1 MNLLMKKISALSPT
15 ELSDL
20 FKPIGTSDLPYPS
33 TRFGFDVNGKLEAD
47 IGVIADDAHPLAVYS
62 DRSHEYVVGQ
72 LNRRMPIPSLLHV
85 QKEAILARAPESKG
99 RVMMIV
105 GKPGAGKSELAK
117 TVADVSDS
125 RGPEIVDCGGHYL
138 NDLLW
143 EQVIDYG
150 EDFKTAL
157 TSRIRSGLLTQA
169 SVKIFEEQFPAALV
183 KDEDNRVTDILWDK
197 IAVPRNKGTQEKP
210 EFESTSEAAERAMKL
225 VESTIAK
232 YEGIPPQTVNSVG
245 MKKVPGI
252 IKRLHDEGRIG
263 LLDEYTKSV
272 EGSDDSLQTL
282 LQYLNGE
289 IDEFTTTNSMK
300 TGGREETYSYTLRRS
315 EMKAGFFVF
324 MTGNSQE
331 DGFSTHMLSKS
342 AYSRLPVFTINE
354 PLPIDWKHRVS
365 QVVTGLPL
373 STLYAVFSDAAK
385 EDPEEFAD
393 TLVELRLMGLSSA
406 EQGKVPPHQLAMLGG
421 KTTKE
426 DGTVVYNWEK
436 TRTAIEKLADFYM
449 YWARIVDPKSD
460 LYDPAKSQNN
470 DNIENILPEISPSY
484 RDECSIDFRKTIQ
497 AMGEAQMLKPEVR
510 KIEGGS
516 RLRMN
521 FSAVGRQT
529 TARMARP
536 EQVASELG
544 SRLEAVLLERIG
556 ASTVGRPKLRE
567 ALVKEA
573 RERGIIKMP
582 NQQAGSDTI
591 ADLLNQDMLAAVGG
605 TKTVLSLREALAA
618 RLRQAN
624 PELSGKS
631 DNEVMPIER
640 AVAASEELQVLTS
653 DRKGKRK
660 GQIVI
665 LGKDVR
671 KMFVEASAVDSAAS
685 DHKPQASELVCT
697 TDFLESLRIPAV
709 ANMNMQGLWTD
720 TISSKNLVRPSAEST
735 PVVQVAEGKHESG
748 IGITTVA
755 MQSADGRG
763 VVPVHVMLDDERG
776 KGLIVTDA
784 VDPSTRSAL
793 GRDYTVVA
801 YGDADA
807 ESQVK
812 GFIKASL
819 EVASRKPKMV
829 EIEQQLTYA
838 FMLRAGNEAEVQPL
852 ARMMTTRNL
861 PAEAPVYIVSQLG

>member
-1 MNLLMKKISALSPT
+1 MNLLMKKIGALSPT
-15 ELSDL
+15 ELNDL

-33 TRFGFDVNGKLEAD
+33 THFGFDSNGKLEAD
-47 IGVIADDAHPLAVYS
+47 IGVIADDAHPLAIYS

-85 QKEAILARAPESKG
+85 QKEAILARAPESKS

-125 RGPEIVDCGGHYL
+125 RGAEIVDCGGHYL
-138 NDLLW
+138 SDLLW
-143 EQVIDYG
+143 EQVIDCG

-157 TSRIRSGLLTQA
+157 TNRVQSGLLTEA
-169 SVKIFEEQFPAALV
+169 SVKIFEEQFPEALV
-183 KDEDNRVTDILWDK
+183 KGEDGKAADILWDK
-197 IAVPRNKGTQEKP
+197 IAVPRNKGTKEKP
-210 EFESTSEAAERAMKL
+210 EFESTSEAAERAMRL
-225 VESTIAK
+225 IESTIAK
-232 YEGIPPQTVNSVG
+232 YEGIPPQTVNSIG

-282 LQYLNGE
+282 LQYMNGE

-315 EMKAGFFVF
+315 DMKAGFFLF

-354 PLPIDWKHRVS
+354 PLPIDWKHRIS

-385 EDPEEFAD
+385 EDPEEFAE
-393 TLVELRLMGLSSA
+393 TLVELRLMGLSS
-406 EQGKVPPHQLAMLGG
+406 KVPPHQLAMLGG

-426 DGTVVYNWEK
+426 DGTVVYNWEN

-449 YWARIVDPKSD
+449 YWARIVDPRSD
-460 LYDPAKSQNN
+460 LFDPAKSQNN
-470 DNIENILPEISPSY
+470 DNIENVLPEISPSY
-484 RDECSIDFRKTIQ
+484 RDECAIDFRKTIQ
-497 AMGEAQMLKPEVR
+497 AMGEALRLKPEVK

-529 TARMARP
+529 TARVARP

-544 SRLEAVLLERIG
+544 TRLEAVLLERIG

-573 RERGIIKMP
+573 RERGIIKLP
-582 NQQAGSDTI
+582 NQQPGSNTL
-591 ADLLNQDMLAAVGG
+591 ADLLNQDMLASVGG
-605 TKTVLSLREALAA
+605 TKTVLSLREALVA

-624 PELSGKS
+624 PELNGKS
-631 DNEVMPIER
+631 DNDIMSIER
-640 AVAASEELQVLTS
+640 AVAASEELQALTS
-653 DRKGKRK
+653 GSRGARKN
-660 GQIVI
+660 QIVI
-665 LGKDVR
+665 LGKDTKRV
-671 KMFVEASAVDSAAS
+671 FIGAEAIDGAAGGN
-685 DHKPQASELVCT
+685 KPQASELVST
-697 TDFLESLRIPAV
+697 TDFLESLKIPAV
-709 ANMNMQGLWTD
+709 ANMNMQGIWTD
-720 TISSKNLVRPSAEST
+720 AISSRNLVKPSAETT
-735 PVVQVAEGKHESG
+735 PVVQIAEGKHESG

-763 VVPVHVMLDDERG
+763 IVPVHVMLDDERG
-776 KGLIVTDA
+776 KGLIVTDT
-784 VDPSTRSAL
+784 VDAPTRSAL
-793 GRDYTVVA
+793 GKDYTIVS
-801 YGDADA
+801 YGDANA
-807 ESQVK
+807 EDQVK
-812 GFIKASL
+812 GFLKASL

-829 EIEQQLTYA
+829 ELEQQLTYA

-852 ARMMTTRNL
+852 ARMMTTRGV